1 MLTQTYAEI
10 DLMKEKLI
18 EDPFTLVSQWSFTL
32 VSQWPEGRWR
42 TGEAVCE
49 PDEDF
54 TGCRGGGFCSPISVT
69 SEGGWSPSF
78 SSLLI
83 KSRGW
88 IKQAHLYPRDTAPL

>member
-18 EDPFTLVSQWSFTL
+18 EDPFTL

-88 IKQAHLYPRDTAPL
+88 IKQAHLYPRDTSPL